1 MKFKIFFIALIG
13 SAVLLT
19 ASQSVPVTWNG
30 EFKTG
35 TLAEEVLKIKGE
47 PTRKVGPVGDPA
59 VEKWYYGNEVV
70 VIMDGYVI
78 DSFYIKWQG

>member
-1 MKFKIFFIALIG
+1 MKFKMFFIALLG
-13 SAVLLT
+13 SVALLT
-19 ASQSVPVTWNG
+19 AGQNIPVTWNG

-35 TLAEEVLKIKGE
+35 TLAEQVLKEKGQ
-47 PTRKVGPVGDPA
+47 PTKKVGPIGNPA